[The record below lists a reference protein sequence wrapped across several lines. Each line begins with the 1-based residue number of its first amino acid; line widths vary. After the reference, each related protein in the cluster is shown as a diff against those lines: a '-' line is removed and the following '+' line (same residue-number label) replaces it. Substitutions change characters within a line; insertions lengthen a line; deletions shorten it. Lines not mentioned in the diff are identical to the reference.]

1 MLSQKLKRCAIMCK
15 EIQIGFNIAK
25 GVGLLMISYKKE
37 LYTDIRSH
45 LSRLALFVSLLLVVA
60 LASLFLFIEKY
71 QISADTEVITTYY
84 QQIEKNA
91 FGVLKQLNKKV
102 IPNYL
107 AQKSSERQL
116 YAEYYDVSKDYSAF
130 SDLLVLNNKGDIS
143 FVTGDIKR
151 HLSPAYLS
159 MMVESSQTND
169 FMKIQRGLLGKTFLL
184 FFSKIPKTDDYSIL
198 VLSDNVFNLV
208 PLQYGTH
215 FAITDK
221 YDNVFAKN
229 SSNFIEGDL
238 EKINRD
244 VLSKPIF
251 LENNHLYLSKQ
262 QAFSDKIMIYTNL
275 MTFPITSFF
284 WFCLFLML
292 LLLFLLTLQ
301 SEKLAQTIA
310 KKNNKH
316 IKKLV
321 GETSLVTEGKQSK
334 IEIETNVEFQ
344 FLIDS
349 INEMVGEKE
358 NLLTQQLFLER
369 QNASFEKKV
378 LESQFNPHF
387 IYNTLETIRVTS
399 HFDPGIA
406 DKLIL
411 SLNRVLR
418 YSIDYTTKETT
429 LEDDL
434 NIIKDFL
441 EVNNIRFDK
450 FSYMIEV
457 EDDLLQ
463 TVVPKL
469 FLLPV
474 VENALKYGM
483 ATRTDLKIIIK
494 CYKGESGLYFDIIDN
509 GPGFEPSRIEE
520 IYHAFDSYSH
530 HGLINSYRRLK
541 MTYPF
546 SDLIIKNRES
556 EGAIVRFNIWEET
569 NEDEVINC

>member
-1 MLSQKLKRCAIMCK
+1 
-15 EIQIGFNIAK
+15 
-25 GVGLLMISYKKE
+25 MISYKKE
-37 LYTDIRSH
+37 LYTEIRSH
-45 LSRLALFVSLLLVVA
+45 LSRLAFFVSLLLVIA
-60 LASLFLFIEKY
+60 LSSLFLFIEKY
-71 QISADTEVITTYY
+71 QISADTEVITSYY

-91 FGVLKQLNKKV
+91 FNILKQLNKKV
-102 IPNYL
+102 VPNYL
-107 AQKSSERQL
+107 AHKSSERQL
-116 YAEYYDVSKDYSAF
+116 YTEYYEMSKKYSNF
-130 SDLLVLNNKGDIS
+130 SDLLLLSSQGN
-143 FVTGDIKR
+143 FTFATGDAER

-159 MMVESSQTND
+159 MMTESSQTNN

-184 FFSKIPKTDDYSIL
+184 FFSKIPKTEDYSIL

-208 PLQYGTH
+208 PLEYGTH

-238 EKINRD
+238 EKINSD
-244 VLSKPIF
+244 VLTSPIF

-262 QAFSDKIMIYTNL
+262 QVFSDRIVIYTNL
-275 MTFPITSFF
+275 MTFPVTAFF
-284 WFCLFLML
+284 WFCLFLMVML
-292 LLLFLLTLQ
+292 LLLLTFQ
-301 SEKLAQTIA
+301 SDKLAQAIA
-310 KKNNKH
+310 QKNNKH

-321 GETSLVTEGKQSK
+321 TETSLVTEGKKQK

-349 INEMVGEKE
+349 INEMVSEKE
-358 NLLTQQLFLER
+358 NLLIQQLFLER
-369 QNASFEKKV
+369 QNTLFEKKV

-429 LEDDL
+429 LSDDL
-434 NIIKDFL
+434 NIIRDFL

-450 FSYMIEV
+450 FSYVIEV
-457 EDDLLQ
+457 ENELLQ
-463 TVVPKL
+463 TRIPKL

-474 VENALKYGM
+474 IENSLKYGM
-483 ATRTDLKIIIK
+483 SVRTDLQIGIK
-494 CYKGESGLYFDIIDN
+494 CYQKKDGLYFDVTDN
-509 GPGFEPSRIEE
+509 GPGFKPERIEE

-541 MTYPF
+541 MSYPY
-546 SDLIIKNRES
+546 SDLVILNQETG
-556 EGAIVRFNIWEET
+556 GATVRFHIWEEGSG
-569 NEDEVINC
+569 DEVINS